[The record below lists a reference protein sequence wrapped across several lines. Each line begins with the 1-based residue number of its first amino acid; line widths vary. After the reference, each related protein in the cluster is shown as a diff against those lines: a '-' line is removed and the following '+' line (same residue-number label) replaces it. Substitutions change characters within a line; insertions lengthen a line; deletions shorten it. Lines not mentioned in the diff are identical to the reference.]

1 MILVALLVAPW
12 ADATAA
18 PDPLLAPLRLLLAD
32 ALSKRVPAAPAAVS
46 ASQYEQTT
54 SRTELRRQG
63 CDAGRSNAGGL
74 TILDFGKPAWNGHSY
89 GTTLFSERFAS
100 NKAITRAL
108 YAFAVAYVR
117 CLPRGSE
124 RRIVLARGT
133 SNFGI
138 AVPSPYDAGR
148 AWARET
154 RRLGRLF
161 AAHRK
166 LAERVTSAAA
176 DDIEPAWDT
185 RFRRTRGFLHGF
197 RGTPGRE
204 RLYNFGSLDGGGI
217 WSVKQAYYAS
227 VRGNTRVVP
236 QIYSHA
242 MAHQWAE
249 LARSGLRTYHRPL
262 RFAGVLT
269 TGRAR
274 CRCSLEPH
282 DARRALQRALALHVG
297 AAAPVVPPT
306 LTNIVY

>member
-1 MILVALLVAPW
+1 M
-12 ADATAA
+12 
-18 PDPLLAPLRLLLAD
+18 
-32 ALSKRVPAAPAAVS
+32 
-46 ASQYEQTT
+46 
-54 SRTELRRQG
+54 
-63 CDAGRSNAGGL
+63 
-74 TILDFGKPAWNGHSY
+74 
-89 GTTLFSERFAS
+89 SEGFAS
-100 NKAITRAL
+100 NKAVTRAL

-133 SNFGI
+133 SNYGI

-154 RRLGRLF
+154 HRLGRPF

-166 LAERVTSAAA
+166 LAAHVTSAAA

-185 RFRRTRGFLHGF
+185 GLRRTRGLLHGF
-197 RGTPGRE
+197 RRAPSRE
-204 RLYNFGSLDGGGI
+204 RLDNFGSLDGGGI
-217 WSVKQAYYAS
+217 WTVKQAYDAS

-236 QIYSHA
+236 QIDSHA

-274 CRCSLEPH
+274 CGCSLEPH

-297 AAAPVVPPT
+297 AAAPDVPPT
-306 LTNIVY
+306 LTKIVC